1 MNKALV
7 LEETPYKLS
16 LIRSSKVWQFGK
28 LLTVRILT
36 GWQPTL
42 DVTDL
47 VPDEAQEPVSR
58 HLWRPDAVYTCVET
72 LASSDTDCGPTSIT
86 SEITS
91 PVYTSVD
98 TVHSYW
104 PLHTDLFK
112 LFLYF
117 FKWNQIPMKMLF
129 TNIICIILEI
139 TRINNKDEFIFVYE
153 TMKTWPFYVL
163 ILEYFSFL

>member
-7 LEETPYKLS
+7 LDETPYMLS
-16 LIRSSKVWQFGK
+16 LIRSSNVWQFGK

-117 FKWNQIPMKMLF
+117 LNGIKFQWKCSSQI
-129 TNIICIILEI
+129 
-139 TRINNKDEFIFVYE
+139 Y
-153 TMKTWPFYVL
+153 YV
-163 ILEYFSFL
+163 